1 MKSDVNSDEKSKSDY
16 ENYTISSSVDLSKS
30 DDELSMADI
39 SRKNAN
45 PVSFV
50 SYAIVLLIAI
60 IFPYWAGRTLA
71 AQSTTWVINHT
82 SFLSPIGVL
91 FISWIITV
99 SLFTCIAMAVIEP
112 KQWIWRCALI
122 VFLALE
128 QFIAGLCLLRLSFWY
143 STHVVYGSAASL
155 ANAANLGIIS
165 AGLSVAVFA
174 ILFVGLLVVVPKKSK
189 LNVFTRSWASFIL
202 FFAIEVIAIIIV
214 IFGGFMT
221 AM

>member
-1 MKSDVNSDEKSKSDY
+1 MKSDVNSDEKSKSDS

-122 VFLALE
+122 VFLAFE
-128 QFIAGLCLLRLSFWY
+128 QFIAGLCLLHLSFWY

-202 FFAIEVIAIIIV
+202 FFTIEVIAIIIV